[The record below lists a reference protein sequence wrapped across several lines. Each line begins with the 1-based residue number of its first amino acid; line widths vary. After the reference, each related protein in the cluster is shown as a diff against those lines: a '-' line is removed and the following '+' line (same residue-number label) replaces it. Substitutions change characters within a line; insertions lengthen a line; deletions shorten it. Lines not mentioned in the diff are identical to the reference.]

1 MEGNLFNSGFL
12 GSKFLWWIGQVADDR
27 TWRENQNP
35 HKIEDPKEETPAW
48 GYRYKV
54 RIMGLHDKDESAIA
68 SDSLPWAQV
77 MYSVWGG
84 GLAGSRQ
91 TPGIRQGMFV
101 FGFFLDGADQQV
113 PVIMGV
119 LGANAKTV
127 VKDLK
132 TGISEGGENFV
143 PQSGWA
149 NADKDET
156 KVVPDEQISTKEP
169 SSVGTTE
176 ATDVIHQE
184 TVEDRKRQDVLDKK
198 HALACPDPLHQSD
211 TKNLQTQVEELSKKI
226 EARQRQEEDYAAAVS
241 AGLPTNPVSNEI
253 QKMIDDAAGEM
264 SGPMKGIMNQAQQ
277 KTIHEHNLL
286 MLPIYILAIPAF
298 KNILLLANILALRKI
313 SCKFNEIALGLPE
326 LIKAALMAAFMRKAS
341 EPQTK
346 AVENAN
352 AEEGKGTSGPE
363 SPPPES
369 GIEPPPF
376 SPPPDLS
383 GTDASPPSGAG
394 AGTGVGAAAPPRPS
408 YSPSLPNDVSKGIEL
423 PSPPPKGYYQPS
435 PICSTEELLGEVL
448 GSTINDITAAYGEA
462 NDTIVSAAND
472 GTNPDIDS
480 EVGEEPKKSIDMSIS
495 ERNVTA
501 SLKKGAL
508 IGGMAA
514 AFATAVG
521 VDTNVIGQVTDA
533 FQKGD
538 YGYGLE
544 IMAILADAVGTD
556 EGRRRTLDNIL
567 EQIANGDIAGGF
579 DQSTSLFGVS
589 KNLSY
594 NPTTGLGALAA
605 LGAGF
610 SAIKSGDMS
619 TLTTAVQGLGSTDP
633 AIMGSVAG
641 MADTGSLIQGTAA
654 KSGVT
659 VDIAA
664 AMNFIQTLI
673 QMFSCDPEFECSP
686 NDEHTL
692 GEGGSGAKDEPNC
705 AAIAEAADNAKEK
718 PPEPEYKEVPVYNRR
733 GRKTGTRKVLVG

>member
-35 HKIEDPKEETPAW
+35 KKVEDPKEETPAW

-54 RIMGLHDKDESAIA
+54 RIMGCHDREESAVA
-68 SDSLPWAQV
+68 SENLPWAQV

-113 PVIMGV
+113 PVIMGI

-132 TGISEGGENFV
+132 TGISGGENFV

-149 NADKDET
+149 NADKDEC
-156 KVVPDEQISTKEP
+156 KIVPDEQIATTEP

-176 ATDVIHQE
+176 ATDAIHQN
-184 TVEDRKRQDVLDKK
+184 TAQDNKMKDVLERK

-226 EARQRQEEDYAAAVS
+226 EARQRQEEDYASAVS
-241 AGLPTNPVSNEI
+241 SGLPTLAVSNDIE
-253 QKMIDDAAGEM
+253 KMIDDAAGEM

-277 KTIHEHNLL
+277 KTIDEHNLK
-286 MLPIYILAIPAF
+286 MLPLFILAIPAF
-298 KNILLLANILALRKI
+298 KNVLLTTNIAALQDI
-313 SCKFNEIALGLPE
+313 SCTFNDLNKGLAGMIAG
-326 LIKAALMAAFMRKAS
+326 ALASSFARKAKQS
-341 EPQTK
+341 QSQ
-346 AVENAN
+346 AVQSAN
-352 AEEGKGTSGPE
+352 AKEGKGTSGDTGTG
-363 SPPPES
+363 S
-369 GIEPPPF
+369 G
-376 SPPPDLS
+376 
-383 GTDASPPSGAG
+383 GASGAG
-394 AGTGVGAAAPPRPS
+394 LPAGVGGGTGGAGPIPYQS
-408 YSPSLPNDVSKGIEL
+408 TLPDDVSQGIQL
-423 PSPPPKGYYQPS
+423 PSPAPKGYYQPS

-448 GSTINDITAAYGEA
+448 GSSINQITQSFGKA
-462 NDTIVSAAND
+462 NDSMVAAAND
-472 GTNPDIDS
+472 GTNPDTNTVAGS
-480 EVGEEPKKSIDMSIS
+480 AGNKSIDMSIS

-508 IGGMAA
+508 VSGMAA
-514 AFATAVG
+514 AFASAVG
-521 VDTNVIGQVTDA
+521 VDKNVIGRVTRA
-533 FQKGD
+533 FEQGQ

-544 IMAILADAVGTD
+544 VMATLANAVGTD
-556 EGRRRTLDNIL
+556 VGRKRMLSNIMD
-567 EQIANGDIAGGF
+567 QIASGDIMGGF
-579 DQSTSLFGVS
+579 SESANLFGIPV
-589 KNLSY
+589 NLM
-594 NPTTGLGALAA
+594 
-605 LGAGF
+605 AGMGMGF
-610 SAIKSGDMS
+610 AAIKSGDMGS
-619 TLTTAVQGLGSTDP
+619 LTSALQSLGGLDP

-641 MADTGSLIQGTAA
+641 MADSGSLIGGL
-654 KSGVT
+654 SSMGGIS
-659 VDIAA
+659 VDIAES
-664 AMNFIQTLI
+664 MNFVQSIT
-673 QMFSCDPEFECSP
+673 QMFDCDPEFECSP

-718 PPEPEYKEVPVYNRR
+718 PPEPEYEEVPIYNKR
-733 GRKTGTRKVLVG
+733 GRKVGVRKVLKG

>member
-35 HKIEDPKEETPAW
+35 NKIEDPKEETPAW

-54 RIMGLHDKDESAIA
+54 RIMGLHDQEEDYIR
-68 SDSLPWAQV
+68 SDNLPWAQV

-132 TGISEGGENFV
+132 TGISGGENFV

-149 NADKDET
+149 NADRDET
-156 KVVPDEQISTKEP
+156 KVVPDEQIATTEP

-176 ATDVIHQE
+176 ATDAIHQE
-184 TVEDRKRQDVLDKK
+184 TVEDRKHKDVLDKR

-211 TKNLQTQVEELSKKI
+211 TKNLATMVEELSRKI
-226 EARQRQEEDYAAAVS
+226 EARQRAEEDYASAV
-241 AGLPTNPVSNEI
+241 AIGLPINPMSNDIE
-253 QKMIDDAAGEM
+253 KMIDDAAGEM

-277 KTIHEHNLL
+277 KTTHEHNLK
-286 MLPIYILAIPAF
+286 MLLIFILAVPAF
-298 KNILLLANILALRKI
+298 KNILLLANILALKKI
-313 SCKFNEIALGLPE
+313 ACKFNEIALGLPE
-326 LIKAALMAAFMRKAS
+326 LIKGALMAAFMRKAKQ
-341 EPQTK
+341 PQTP
-346 AVENAN
+346 AVQAAN
-352 AEEGKGTSGPE
+352 AAEGKGTSGPAPAAPAE
-363 SPPPES
+363 TGVEPEPAVPAPAVPGVDAVEVPSFTPPPIPYKS
-369 GIEPPPF
+369 
-376 SPPPDLS
+376 
-383 GTDASPPSGAG
+383 
-394 AGTGVGAAAPPRPS
+394 
-408 YSPSLPNDVSKGIEL
+408 SLPNDISNGIEL

-448 GSTINDITAAYGEA
+448 GATINKITAAYGTA
-462 NDTIVSAAND
+462 SDTILSAAND

-480 EVGEEPKKSIDMSIS
+480 EVGVEDEKVIDMSIS
-495 ERNVTA
+495 KRNVTA
-501 SLKKGAL
+501 SLEKGTL
-508 IGGMAA
+508 ISGMAA

-521 VDTNVIGQVTDA
+521 VDKNVIGRVTRA
-533 FQKGD
+533 FEQGQ

-544 IMAILADAVGTD
+544 TMAVLAGAVGTD
-556 EGRRRTLDNIL
+556 EGRRRTLDNL
-567 EQIANGDIAGGF
+567 VSQINSGDIAGGF
-579 DQSTSLFGVS
+579 DQSASLFGVS
-589 KNLSY
+589 SNLSY

-610 SAIKSGDMS
+610 SAVKSGDMS
-619 TLTTAVQGLGSTDP
+619 ALTSAVQGLGGLDP
-633 AIMGSVAG
+633 AIMGAVAG
-641 MADTGSLIQGTAA
+641 AADTSTMDTNAMIEGTAA
-654 KSGVT
+654 KSGVE
-659 VDIAA
+659 VDIAES
-664 AMNFIQTLI
+664 MNFVQTII

-705 AAIAEAADNAKEK
+705 AAIAEAADNAREIKED
-718 PPEPEYKEVPVYNRR
+718 EYEEVEIKNAKGEV
-733 GRKTGTRKVLVG
+733 TGTSKVLKKA

>member
-35 HKIEDPKEETPAW
+35 NKIEDPKEETPAW

-54 RIMGLHDKDESAIA
+54 RIMGLHDQEEDYIK
-68 SDSLPWAQV
+68 SDNLPWAQV

-132 TGISEGGENFV
+132 TGISGGENFV

-149 NADKDET
+149 NADRDET

-169 SSVGTTE
+169 SPPEGGSPEGGGGSGKAVGTTE

-184 TVEDRKRQDVLDKK
+184 TVEDRKHKDVLDKR

-211 TKNLQTQVEELSKKI
+211 TKNLATMVEELSRKI
-226 EARQRQEEDYAAAVS
+226 EARQRAEEDYASAV
-241 AGLPTNPVSNEI
+241 AVGLPINPMSNDIE
-253 QKMIDDAAGEM
+253 KMIDDAAGEM

-277 KTIHEHNLL
+277 KTTHEHNLK
-286 MLPIYILAIPAF
+286 MLLIFILALPTL
-298 KNILLLANILALRKI
+298 KNILLLANILALKKI
-313 SCKFNEIALGLPE
+313 ACKFNEIALGLPE
-326 LIKAALMAAFMRKAS
+326 LIKGALMAAFMRKAKQ
-341 EPQTK
+341 PQTP
-346 AVENAN
+346 AVQAAN
-352 AEEGKGTSGPE
+352 AAEGKGTSGPAPAPAPAAPAE
-363 SPPPES
+363 TGVDAVQVPSFTPPPIPYKS
-369 GIEPPPF
+369 
-376 SPPPDLS
+376 
-383 GTDASPPSGAG
+383 
-394 AGTGVGAAAPPRPS
+394 
-408 YSPSLPNDVSKGIEL
+408 SLPNDISNGIEL

-448 GSTINDITAAYGEA
+448 GATINKITAAYGTA
-462 NDTIVSAAND
+462 SDTILSAAND

-480 EVGEEPKKSIDMSIS
+480 EVGEEDEKVIDMSIS
-495 ERNVTA
+495 KRNVTA
-501 SLKKGAL
+501 SLEKGTL
-508 IGGMAA
+508 VSGMAA

-521 VDTNVIGQVTDA
+521 VDKNVIGRVTRA
-533 FQKGD
+533 FEQGQ
-538 YGYGLE
+538 YAYGLE
-544 IMAILADAVGTD
+544 TMAVLAGAVGTD
-556 EGRRRTLDNIL
+556 EGRRRTLDNL
-567 EQIANGDIAGGF
+567 VSQINSGDIAGGF
-579 DQSTSLFGVS
+579 DQSASLFGV
-589 KNLSY
+589 
-594 NPTTGLGALAA
+594 PPGLGALAA

-610 SAIKSGDMS
+610 SAVKSGDMGA
-619 TLTTAVQGLGSTDP
+619 LTSAIQGLGGVDP
-633 AIMGSVAG
+633 SIMGAVAG
-641 MADTGSLIQGTAA
+641 AADTPTMDTNAMIEGTAA
-654 KSGVT
+654 KSGVE
-659 VDIAA
+659 VDIAES
-664 AMNFIQTLI
+664 MNFVQTII

-705 AAIAEAADNAKEK
+705 AAIAEAADNAREIKED
-718 PPEPEYKEVPVYNRR
+718 EYEEVEIKNAR
-733 GRKTGTRKVLVG
+733 GEVTGTRKVLKA